1 MNCPY
6 CMAATVESRLVCA
19 ICSRDIA
26 VPPALLAERDQL
38 KRKRDLIRGE
48 LQKAKDE
55 LEMIRA
61 RNKLRED

>member
-6 CMAATVESRLVCA
+6 CMAEYTEGRLVCA

-26 VPPALLAERDQL
+26 VPPALLAERDVL
-38 KRKRDLIRGE
+38 KRKRDLVRDE

-55 LEMIRA
+55 LKMILA
-61 RNKLRED
+61 RNTSRDG